1 MRRLQW
7 LGVVTSLFVSAFI
20 CGCGGG
26 SAGTGGGG
34 GGTPATVSV
43 TSANASV
50 LAGGSD
56 NLTASI
62 SDMSSTSFTWS
73 VNGVAGGNST
83 VGTISGSGTTA
94 IYTAPMSIPTA
105 PQVTIAAAVSGGSN
119 LSGSTTVT
127 VQSAGLSANVADRF
141 LEQTTF
147 GPTSPLVS
155 QVQQTGLQ
163 NFLANQFNMAVT
175 PYADPAATE
184 TNLTPLQQRYFV
196 QLITAPD
203 QLRQRVAFAL
213 AQIFVVAG
221 DKITTPQGYTPYLN
235 LLETDAFTNYRQ
247 IMQDVTLSPAMG
259 HYLDMVNND
268 KPNTTTGT
276 HADENYAREMMQLF
290 SIGLSMLNEDGSTQ
304 ISNGAP
310 IPTYTQS
317 IVQEFAVAYT
327 GWTYPTMPGATL
339 QKHNPAYW
347 TGPMV
352 PFESNHDETAKQL
365 LTYTGV
371 TNSGSLPAGQTAEQD
386 LSGAMDNIFNHPNVP
401 PFVAL
406 RLIQHLVTS
415 NPSPAYVQRV
425 ADVFKNNGSGVRG
438 DMKAVITAILMDP
451 EARRGDSAATAVAG
465 DGHLQ
470 EPILFMTGLLRAFN
484 ATTDGANLAG
494 QGSSM
499 GQNALFSPS
508 VFNFYSPFFATT
520 TGHPAPEFQLLT
532 TATALARANWINT
545 FAFGSLG
552 TTTTIDFSSYG
563 TEAANPSTL
572 LADLN
577 TLMMHGTMSSSMQN
591 DVLTAMQSVPAGSTQ
606 ALTQAKTAIYLIA
619 SSSQYQVYH

>member
-1 MRRLQW
+1 MRRREW
-7 LGVVTSLFVSAFI
+7 FGVVAFI
-20 CGCGGG
+20 CFSVFLSGC
-26 SAGTGGGG
+26 T
-34 GGTPATVSV
+34 GGTPATINVNSSNS
-43 TSANASV
+43 TV
-50 LAGGSD
+50 LAGGTD
-56 NLTASI
+56 QLTASV
-62 SDMSSTSFTWS
+62 SNMTAATFTWS
-73 VNGVAGGNST
+73 VNGIPGGNST
-83 VGTISGSGTTA
+83 VGTITASGTTA
-94 IYTAPMSIPTA
+94 TYSAPMSVPTA
-105 PQVTIAAAVSGGSN
+105 PDVTIEATDTTNPN

-127 VQSAGLSANVADRF
+127 VQSANLSANVADRF

-147 GPTSPLVS
+147 GPTNTLIA
-155 QVQQTGLQ
+155 QVQQIGMQ
-163 NFLANQFNMAVT
+163 NFLTSQFNMAVT

-196 QLITAPD
+196 QQITAPD

-221 DKITTPQGYTPYLN
+221 DKITTPQGFTPYLN
-235 LLETDAFTNYRQ
+235 LLENDAFTNYRQ

-268 KPNTTTGT
+268 KPSATAGT

-290 SIGLSMLNEDGSTQ
+290 SVGLSMLNEDGSTQ

-317 IVQEFAVAYT
+317 TVDEFAVAYT
-327 GWTYPTMPGATL
+327 GWTYPTEPGATL

-365 LTYTGV
+365 LTY
-371 TNSGSLPAGQTAEQD
+371 SGAANGGLLPAGQTAELG

-438 DMKAVITAILMDP
+438 DMKAVITAILLDP

-470 EPILFMTGLLRAFN
+470 EPILYMTGLLRAFG

-508 VFNFYSPFFATT
+508 VFNFYSPFFVTS

-532 TATALARANWINT
+532 TATALARANWVNS

-563 TEAANPSTL
+563 TEAATPSTL
-572 LADLN
+572 LSDLN
-577 TLMMHGTMSSSMQN
+577 TLLMHGTMSSSMQSEI
-591 DVLTAMQSVPAGSTQ
+591 LTAMQSVPSGTTQ
-606 ALTQAKTAIYLIA
+606 GLTQAKTAIYLIA

>member
-1 MRRLQW
+1 MGRLRW
-7 LGVVTSLFVSAFI
+7 LGVVTSGFFSAFL

-26 SAGTGGGG
+26 S
-34 GGTPATVSV
+34 PPTVSIV
-43 TSANASV
+43 SSDPSV
-50 LAGGSD
+50 LAGGTD
-56 NLTASI
+56 NLTASVTN
-62 SDMSSTSFTWS
+62 MSSATFTWS
-73 VNGVAGGNST
+73 VNGVPGGNST
-83 VGTISGSGTTA
+83 VGTIAGSGSIA
-94 IYTAPMSIPTA
+94 IYTAPMSVPGT
-105 PQVTIAAAVSGGSN
+105 PQVTIEAAVSTSSN
-119 LSGSTTVT
+119 VSGSTTIT

-147 GPTSPLVS
+147 GPTSALIA
-155 QVQQTGLQ
+155 QVEQTGLQ
-163 NFLANQFNMAVT
+163 NYLTNQFNMPVT
-175 PYADPAATE
+175 VYADPAASE

-213 AQIFVVAG
+213 AQIFVIAG
-221 DKITTPQGYTPYLN
+221 DKINTPQGYTPYLN
-235 LLETDAFTNYRQ
+235 LLENDAFTNYRQ

-276 HADENYAREMMQLF
+276 HADENYARETMQLF
-290 SIGLSMLNEDGSTQ
+290 SIGLSELNEDGSVQ
-304 ISNGAP
+304 ISGGAP
-310 IPTYTQS
+310 IPTYTQDT
-317 IVQEFAVAYT
+317 VEAFARAYT

-352 PFESNHDETAKQL
+352 AFESNHDETVKQL
-365 LTYTGV
+365 LTYSGV
-371 TNSGSLPAGQTAEQD
+371 ANSGSLAAGQTAEQD

-406 RLIQHLVTS
+406 RLVQHLVTS
-415 NPSPAYVQRV
+415 NPSPAYIQRV

-451 EARRGDSAATAVAG
+451 EARRGDSPATAVAG

-470 EPILFMTGLLRAFN
+470 EPILFMTGLLRAFG

-499 GQNALFSPS
+499 GENALFSPS

-532 TATALARANWINT
+532 TATALARANWVNT
-545 FAFGSLG
+545 FAFGSIG
-552 TTTTIDFSSYG
+552 TTTTIDFSGYG
-563 TEAANPSTL
+563 AQAASPSAL
-572 LADLN
+572 LANLN
-577 TLMMHGTMSSSMQN
+577 TLMMHGTMSADMQN
-591 DVLTAMQSVPAGSTQ
+591 SILTAMQSVPAGSTQ
-606 ALTQAKTAIYLIA
+606 GVTQAKTAIYLIA

>member
-1 MRRLQW
+1 MGRLRW
-7 LGVVTSLFVSAFI
+7 LGVVTSGFFSAFL

-26 SAGTGGGG
+26 S
-34 GGTPATVSV
+34 PPTVSIV
-43 TSANASV
+43 SSDPSV
-50 LAGGSD
+50 LAGGTD
-56 NLTASI
+56 NLTASVTN
-62 SDMSSTSFTWS
+62 MSSATFTWS
-73 VNGVAGGNST
+73 VNGVPGGNST
-83 VGTISGSGTTA
+83 VGTIAGSGSIA
-94 IYTAPMSIPTA
+94 IYTAPMSVPGT
-105 PQVTIAAAVSGGSN
+105 PQVTIEAAVSTSSN
-119 LSGSTTVT
+119 VSGSTTIT

-147 GPTSPLVS
+147 GPTSALIA
-155 QVQQTGLQ
+155 QVEQTGLQ
-163 NFLANQFNMAVT
+163 NYLTNQFNMPVT
-175 PYADPAATE
+175 VYADPAASE

-213 AQIFVVAG
+213 AQIFVIAG
-221 DKITTPQGYTPYLN
+221 DKINTPQGYTPYLN
-235 LLETDAFTNYRQ
+235 LLENDAFTNYRQ

-276 HADENYAREMMQLF
+276 HADENYARETMQLF
-290 SIGLSMLNEDGSTQ
+290 SIGLSELNEDGSIQ
-304 ISNGAP
+304 ISGGAP
-310 IPTYTQS
+310 IPTYTQDT
-317 IVQEFAVAYT
+317 VEAFARAYT

-352 PFESNHDETAKQL
+352 AFESNHDETVKQL
-365 LTYTGV
+365 LTYSGV
-371 TNSGSLPAGQTAEQD
+371 ANSGSLAAGQTAEQD

-406 RLIQHLVTS
+406 RLVQHLVTS
-415 NPSPAYVQRV
+415 NPSPAYIQHV

-451 EARRGDSAATAVAG
+451 EARRGDSPATAVAG

-470 EPILFMTGLLRAFN
+470 EPILFMTGLLRAFG

-499 GQNALFSPS
+499 GENALFSPS

-520 TGHPAPEFQLLT
+520 TGHRAPEFQLLT
-532 TATALARANWINT
+532 TATALARANWVNT
-545 FAFGSLG
+545 FAFGSIG
-552 TTTTIDFSSYG
+552 TTTTIDFSGYG
-563 TEAANPSTL
+563 AQAATPSAL
-572 LADLN
+572 LANLN
-577 TLMMHGTMSSSMQN
+577 TLMMHGTMSADMQN
-591 DVLTAMQSVPAGSTQ
+591 SILTAMQSVPAGSTQ
-606 ALTQAKTAIYLIA
+606 GVTQAKTAIYLIA